1 MIEFQFFFYV
11 SNKIE
16 VKLVWAWARKLE
28 PTLCHEQ
35 SETLSSQQ
43 ALTSGSILNAWIKVI
58 DLEMSCWI
66 VKIFK

>member
-16 VKLVWAWARKLE
+16 VKQAWAWARKLE

-35 SETLSSQQ
+35 SETLSSQP